1 MARDTGSG
9 AGDEGSVM
17 SEGDIHLL
25 ESYGPAATRTLCGIA
40 VPAVWGSARGEM
52 RWAHLGKETCA
63 DCRQAH
69 EEQAGKLAGS
79 PPPPSRKARP
89 PFKVVKKKSG
99 GSPP

>member
-1 MARDTGSG
+1 
-9 AGDEGSVM
+9 M
-17 SEGDIHLL
+17 SEGDVHLL
-25 ESYGPAATRTLCGIA
+25 ESYGPAATKTLCGIA

-63 DCRQAH
+63 DCRHAH

-79 PPPPSRKARP
+79 PPSPSRKARRP
-89 PFKVVKKKSG
+89 LGLVVKKGG

>member
-1 MARDTGSG
+1 
-9 AGDEGSVM
+9 M

-25 ESYGPAATRTLCGIA
+25 ESYGPGATKTLCGIA

-89 PFKVVKKKSG
+89 LFKVVKKKSG